1 MSSTKPK
8 PEKVEVDDFSRQ
20 AQAKQT
26 GIVGEAFAFLRET
39 RKWFLAPIIVL
50 LLVIG
55 LIVVLGGTVA
65 APFIY
70 TLF

>member
-1 MSSTKPK
+1 MPQSDHRPLKSDS
-8 PEKVEVDDFSRQ
+8 DDFARQ
-20 AQAKQT
+20 ADGKQES
-26 GIVGEAFAFLRET
+26 IVGEFFSFMRET
-39 RKWFLAPIIVL
+39 RKWFLAPIVIL
-50 LLVIG
+50 LLIVG

>member
-1 MSSTKPK
+1 MSPTHPK
-8 PEKVEVDDFSRQ
+8 PEKTNVDEFSRQ
-20 AQAKQT
+20 AKARQT
-26 GIVGEAFAFLRET
+26 SMLGEAFAFLRET

-50 LLVIG
+50 LLIIG
-55 LIVVLGGTVA
+55 VIVVLGGTVA